1 MLEPSNVVIVQL
13 LELVF
18 LGQVVL
24 LVSSFEV
31 HILVSKLSS
40 EQLGKD
46 CLALVKGKVVY
57 ELAVV
62 HLTDD

>member
-1 MLEPSNVVIVQL
+1 VLEPSNVVIIQL

-46 CLALVKGKVVY
+46 CLALIKGKVVY